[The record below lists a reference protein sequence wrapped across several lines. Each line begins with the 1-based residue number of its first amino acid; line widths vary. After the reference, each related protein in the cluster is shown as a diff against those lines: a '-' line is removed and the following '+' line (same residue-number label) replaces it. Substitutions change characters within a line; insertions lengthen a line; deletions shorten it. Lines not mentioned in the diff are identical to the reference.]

1 MNADTLNVYVNKV
14 ENGSLSYEND
24 QYVFN
29 YKPSANAVVSLT
41 MPIRKASWNSKKL
54 HPIFQMNMPEGALK
68 EVIRNHFSKIQKM
81 DDINTLK
88 LIGPYMLGRV
98 KFNKLIADDDT
109 LFLDEILKSS
119 TENLFA
125 ELMEKFSIKSGVS
138 GVQPKLLLSAQNKT
152 TMKFEHYIVKS
163 WESEYPQLALN
174 EYFCMRAIQNANLS
188 TPDFYISD
196 DLSMFVMK
204 RFDVKENGEYLGF
217 EDMCVLTA
225 RGTDDKYE
233 GSYEEIVRVIK
244 DVIAPEKRKEAL
256 KDLFTALVMNH
267 LLQNG
272 DGHLKNYGILYDT
285 DYEDARLSPIY
296 DVITTTVYIKKDIP
310 ALKMSGAKLWWR
322 EKTYKLF
329 AKQSCGLS
337 NKEYIEILTTCKH
350 AIQLTKKEMN
360 SYPDKSMEVSDFL
373 SQLQNSWLEDLS

>member
-1 MNADTLNVYVNKV
+1 
-14 ENGSLSYEND
+14 
-24 QYVFN
+24 
-29 YKPSANAVVSLT
+29 
-41 MPIRKASWNSKKL
+41 
-54 HPIFQMNMPEGALK
+54 
-68 EVIRNHFSKIQKM
+68 
-81 DDINTLK
+81 
-88 LIGPYMLGRV
+88 
-98 KFNKLIADDDT
+98 
-109 LFLDEILKSS
+109 
-119 TENLFA
+119 
-125 ELMEKFSIKSGVS
+125 
-138 GVQPKLLLSAQNKT
+138 
-152 TMKFEHYIVKS
+152 
-163 WESEYPQLALN
+163 
-174 EYFCMRAIQNANLS
+174 MRAIQNANLS

-360 SYPDKSMEVSDFL
+360 SYPNKSMEVSDFL